1 MKIAIDCLGGDNS
14 PRANVEGAIR
24 ALEAHYD
31 LSVVLVG
38 DEAAINAELDALSAS
53 RDRIEIIHAPDVI
66 TGEDKPTDAIRL
78 KPDSS
83 MIRSIRLLRE
93 DADVAA
99 LVSVGATG
107 ALVASAT
114 LRIGRIRGI
123 RRPAFCPL
131 MPTVKGGI
139 VGVCDSGANVDI
151 IPEQLRE
158 FALLGSAYL
167 ECVYGIERPRVALL
181 NIGTESEKGDEL
193 RRAAYAML
201 SETPEVNFVGNMES
215 RDLLT
220 GKYDLVVCDGFAGNV
235 LVKSTEGTALELL
248 KMIKGRIM
256 SKTRYKLGAAMMK
269 DMFAELKDFMNYQ
282 NYGGSVLLGATKTVV
297 KGHGASDAKAVA
309 VCVDQAYRMASSD
322 MNEKIAAG
330 LAAFA
335 EREKSKQEMKE
346 NV

>member
-1 MKIAIDCLGGDNS
+1 
-14 PRANVEGAIR
+14 
-24 ALEAHYD
+24 
-31 LSVVLVG
+31 
-38 DEAAINAELDALSAS
+38 
-53 RDRIEIIHAPDVI
+53 
-66 TGEDKPTDAIRL
+66 
-78 KPDSS
+78 
-83 MIRSIRLLRE
+83 
-93 DADVAA
+93 
-99 LVSVGATG
+99 
-107 ALVASAT
+107 
-114 LRIGRIRGI
+114 
-123 RRPAFCPL
+123 
-131 MPTVKGGI
+131 VKGGV

-158 FALLGSAYL
+158 FALLGSSYL
-167 ECVYGIERPRVALL
+167 ECVFGIKRPRVALL

-193 RRAAYAML
+193 RRSAYALL

-248 KMIKGRIM
+248 KMMKGRIK
-256 SKTRYKLGAAMMK
+256 SKKRYMMGAALMK
-269 DMFAELKDFMNYQ
+269 DMFMELKEFMNYQ
-282 NYGGSVLLGATKTVV
+282 NYGGSVFLGTTKTIV

-335 EREKSKQEMKE
+335 EREKSKQEIKE